1 MSGISIHQNG
11 KEIADLNFGL
21 EEHLFRENEEEAKH
35 VSENTKSY
43 IDASQTQYNQALYV
57 DENEVEYDENGKIFF
72 GRKLRNE
79 FKEMNV
85 KRKSEGLRAKQKN
98 SFVGSVDTLQLSD
111 EALEAMGYEKF
122 YTDRFDKDEQGRDI
136 AVRKPWSEQTEE
148 ARRLVIQAY
157 SAMIEATNDRPDL
170 YGHTVV
176 AQLHVDES
184 TPHVERVSRMIDKND
199 YDFNSG
205 NIINGNHLG
214 KGQRGRKR
222 GEARQDHFAEKTR
235 EILGEEFSNRYGIK
249 RGEKGSAKIDKLKD
263 LSLYEQAIKIKAD
276 KFAEQQHT
284 LEMQRLA
291 LIQRENAL
299 EQREGELTQREGAL
313 RGSESRLNDLRDDLY
328 RRDKKMRESENK
340 ASEKLDEIK
349 REAEKYRKAMIDWN
363 SKGMQ
368 FAEKIDKK
376 LEELDNAIDDGLS
389 KQDRK
394 YFDMAMKY
402 ADVTLKTGTVVKFAK
417 YVERLKQDDKK
428 HMKNGIFN
436 ATDAYSSSNNYTY
449 SSSMPNK
456 PNVDDDFGL
465 SKD

>member
-1 MSGISIHQNG
+1 MAGISMHQNG
-11 KEIADLNFGL
+11 KTYADLRYGL
-21 EEHLFRENEEEAKH
+21 EEHIFRENENEAKH

-43 IDASQTQYNQALYV
+43 IDVSQTQYNQTLYV
-57 DENEVEYDENGKIFF
+57 NENEVDFDENGKINFN
-72 GRKLRNE
+72 RKLRNE

-98 SFVGSVDTLQLSD
+98 SFVGTVDTLQLSD

-122 YTDRFDKDEQGRDI
+122 YTDRFDIDEQGREI

-184 TPHVERVSRMIDKND
+184 IPHVERVSRMIDKDD

-235 EILGEEFSNRYGIK
+235 EILGEDFSNRYGIK
-249 RGEKGSAKIDKLKD
+249 RGEKGSAKTDKLKD

-276 KFAEQQHT
+276 KFAEQQHA

-299 EQREGELTQREGAL
+299 EQREEALGA
-313 RGSESRLNDLRDDLY
+313 SESRLNDLRDDLD
-328 RRDKKMRESENK
+328 RREKKVREDENR
-340 ASEKLDEIK
+340 ASESL
-349 REAEKYRKAMIDWN
+349 EKVKHEFDTYYNAMNTWLE
-363 SKGMQ
+363 KGQ
-368 FAEKIDKK
+368 EFAS
-376 LEELDNAIDDGLS
+376 ELDAKIKAFDNAEVLPG
-389 KQDRK
+389 QD
-394 YFDMAMKY
+394 
-402 ADVTLKTGTVVKFAK
+402 AK
-417 YVERLKQDDKK
+417 YLDIAMRACSIKMKSGKVMRFSEFVENDKAREK
-428 HMKNGIFN
+428 KRFATDMQN
-436 ATDAYSSSNNYTY
+436 ATDLYSSK
-449 SSSMPNK
+449 MPSK
-456 PNVDDDFGL
+456 PSVDNDLGL
-465 SKD
+465 SL

>member
-1 MSGISIHQNG
+1 MAGISMHQNG
-11 KEIADLNFGL
+11 KTYADLRYGL
-21 EEHLFRENEEEAKH
+21 EEHIFRENENEAKQ

-43 IDASQTQYNQALYV
+43 IDVSQTQYNQTLYV
-57 DENEVEYDENGKIFF
+57 NENEVDFDENGKINFN
-72 GRKLRNE
+72 RKLRSE
-79 FKEMNV
+79 FKELNE

-98 SFVGSVDTLQLSD
+98 SFVGTVDTLQLSD

-235 EILGEEFSNRYGIK
+235 EILGEDFSNRYGIK
-249 RGEKGSAKIDKLKD
+249 RGEKGSAKTDKLKD

-276 KFAEQQHT
+276 KFAEQQHAF
-284 LEMQRLA
+284 EMQQLA

-299 EQREGELTQREGAL
+299 EQREEALGA
-313 RGSESRLNDLRDDLY
+313 SESRLNDLRDDLD
-328 RRDKKMRESENK
+328 RREKKLREDENR
-340 ASEKLDEIK
+340 ASESLDKVRNVAKLYQNDMNK
-349 REAEKYRKAMIDWN
+349 WHANAL
-363 SKGMQ
+363 Q
-368 FAEKIDKK
+368 FAEKIDEK
-376 LEELDNAIDDGLS
+376 LEEFDNVIDDVLS

-394 YFDMAMKY
+394 YFDIAMNHAK
-402 ADVTLKTGTVVKFAK
+402 VTMKSGVDVKFSK
-417 YVERLKQDDKK
+417 YVERHKQEEKK
-428 HMKNGIFN
+428 RMNAEMYN
-436 ATDAYSSSNNYTY
+436 ATEAYSSNV
-449 SSSMPNK
+449 
-456 PNVDDDFGL
+456 PNVPTDKDFGI
-465 SKD
+465 DY

>member
-43 IDASQTQYNQALYV
+43 IDASQTQYNQTLYV

-98 SFVGSVDTLQLSD
+98 SFLGSVDTLQLSD

-170 YGHTVV
+170 YGRTVV

-184 TPHVERVSRMIDKND
+184 TPHVERVSRMVDKND

-249 RGEKGSAKIDKLKD
+249 RGEKGSAKTDKLKD

-276 KFAEQQHT
+276 NFAEQQHT
-284 LEMQRLA
+284 IEMQRLA
-291 LIQRENAL
+291 L
-299 EQREGELTQREGAL
+299 EQRERAL
-313 RGSESRLNDLRDDLY
+313 ETSESRLNDLMDDLD
-328 RRDKKMRESENK
+328 RREKKLRESENR
-340 ASEKLDEIK
+340 ASESLEKVK
-349 REAEKYRKAMIDWN
+349 REFDTYYNAMNTWLEKGQEFASEIDAKIKA
-363 SKGMQ
+363 
-368 FAEKIDKK
+368 F
-376 LEELDNAIDDGLS
+376 DNAEVLPG
-389 KQDRK
+389 QD
-394 YFDMAMKY
+394 
-402 ADVTLKTGTVVKFAK
+402 AK
-417 YVERLKQDDKK
+417 YLDIAMRACSIKMKSGKVMRFSEFVENDKAREKKRLATDMQ
-428 HMKNGIFN
+428 N
-436 ATDAYSSSNNYTY
+436 ATDLYSSK
-449 SSSMPNK
+449 MPSK
-456 PNVDDDFGL
+456 PSVDKDLGL
-465 SKD
+465 SR

>member
-11 KEIADLNFGL
+11 KPYAKMRYGL

-35 VSENTKSY
+35 VLENTKSY
-43 IDASQTQYNQALYV
+43 IDVSQTQYNQTLYV
-57 DENEVEYDENGKIFF
+57 NENEVDYDENGKIIFAQ
-72 GRKLRNE
+72 KLRDE

-98 SFVGSVDTLQLSD
+98 SFVGTVDTLQLSD

-122 YTDRFDKDEQGRDI
+122 YTDRFDIDEQGREI

-184 TPHVERVSRMIDKND
+184 IPHVERVSRMIDKDD

-235 EILGEEFSNRYGIK
+235 EILGEDFSNRYGIK
-249 RGEKGSAKIDKLKD
+249 RGEKGSAKTDKLKD

-276 KFAEQQHT
+276 KFAEQQHA

-299 EQREGELTQREGAL
+299 EQREEALGA
-313 RGSESRLNDLRDDLY
+313 SESRLNDLRDDLD
-328 RRDKKMRESENK
+328 RREKKVAESENR
-340 ASEKLDEIK
+340 ASESLDKVKNEFDTYYNAMNAWLQRGQEFASELDAKIK
-349 REAEKYRKAMIDWN
+349 AFDNAEVLP
-363 SKGMQ
+363 GQ
-368 FAEKIDKK
+368 DKK
-376 LEELDNAIDDGLS
+376 YLDIAMRACSIKMKSGKVMRFSEFVENDKAREKKRFTS
-389 KQDRK
+389 
-394 YFDMAMKY
+394 DM
-402 ADVTLKTGTVVKFAK
+402 
-417 YVERLKQDDKK
+417 Q
-428 HMKNGIFN
+428 N
-436 ATDAYSSSNNYTY
+436 ATDAYSN
-449 SSSMPNK
+449 SMPSK
-456 PNVDDDFGL
+456 PSVDNDLGL
-465 SKD
+465 SL

>member
-11 KEIADLNFGL
+11 KTYADLRYGL
-21 EEHLFRENEEEAKH
+21 EEHIFRENEEQAKH
-35 VSENTKSY
+35 VLENTKSY
-43 IDASQTQYNQALYV
+43 IDVNQTQYNQTLYV
-57 DENEVEYDENGKIFF
+57 NENEVEYDENGRLNFN
-72 GRKLRNE
+72 RKLRNE
-79 FKEMNV
+79 FKEMNE

-98 SFVGSVDTLQLSD
+98 SFVGTVDTLQLSD

-122 YTDRFDKDEQGRDI
+122 YTDRFDIDEQGREI

-170 YGHTVV
+170 YGRTVV

-235 EILGEEFSNRYGIK
+235 EILGEDFSNRYGIK
-249 RGEKGSAKIDKLKD
+249 RGEKGSAKTDKLKN
-263 LSLYEQAIKIKAD
+263 LSLYEQAVEIKAK
-276 KFAEQQHT
+276 KFEEQQHA

-299 EQREGELTQREGAL
+299 EQREEALGA
-313 RGSESRLNDLRDDLY
+313 SESRLNDLSDDLD
-328 RRDKKMRESENK
+328 RREKNVRKSETE
-340 ASEKLDEIK
+340 ASEKLDYANREFATFYNAINTWFDKGEKFASEID
-349 REAEKYRKAMIDWN
+349 A
-363 SKGMQ
+363 
-368 FAEKIDKK
+368 KIK
-376 LEELDNAIDDGLS
+376 EFDNAVDDALS
-389 KQDRK
+389 NQDRK
-394 YFDMAMKY
+394 YLDIAMRACTIKM
-402 ADVTLKTGTVVKFAK
+402 KSGTVMRFSEF
-417 YVERLKQDDKK
+417 VENDKAREKKRLTSDM
-428 HMKNGIFN
+428 HN
-436 ATDAYSSSNNYTY
+436 ATDAYSSS
-449 SSSMPNK
+449 MPSK
-456 PNVDDDFGL
+456 PKLKDNDYGL
-465 SKD
+465 SK

>member
-1 MSGISIHQNG
+1 MAGISMHQNG
-11 KEIADLNFGL
+11 KTYADLRYGL
-21 EEHLFRENEEEAKH
+21 EEHIFRENENEAKR

-43 IDASQTQYNQALYV
+43 IDVSQTQYNQTLYV
-57 DENEVEYDENGKIFF
+57 NENEVDFDENGKINFN
-72 GRKLRNE
+72 RKLRSE
-79 FKEMNV
+79 FKELNE

-184 TPHVERVSRMIDKND
+184 IPHVERVSRMIDKDD

-249 RGEKGSAKIDKLKD
+249 RGEKGSAKTDKLKD

-276 KFAEQQHT
+276 KFAEQQHA

-328 RRDKKMRESENK
+328 RREKKVRKSETE
-340 ASEKLDEIK
+340 ASEKLDYANREFATLYNAMNTWLEKGEKFASEIDAK
-349 REAEKYRKAMIDWN
+349 VKEFD
-363 SKGMQ
+363 SSV
-368 FAEKIDKK
+368 
-376 LEELDNAIDDGLS
+376 DDALS
-389 KQDRK
+389 QKDRK
-394 YFDMAMKY
+394 YLDIAMNYATIKMKGGKVMRFSDFVENDKAREKKRLTSDMY
-402 ADVTLKTGTVVKFAK
+402 
-417 YVERLKQDDKK
+417 
-428 HMKNGIFN
+428 N
-436 ATDAYSSSNNYTY
+436 ATEAYSN
-449 SSSMPNK
+449 SMPSK
-456 PNVDDDFGL
+456 PNI
-465 SKD
+465 SKDLGMDY

>member
-11 KEIADLNFGL
+11 KPYAKMRYGL

-35 VSENTKSY
+35 VLENTKSY
-43 IDASQTQYNQALYV
+43 IDVSQTQYNQTLYV
-57 DENEVEYDENGKIFF
+57 NENEVDYDENGKIIFAQ
-72 GRKLRNE
+72 KLRDE

-98 SFVGSVDTLQLSD
+98 SFVGTVDTLQLSD

-184 TPHVERVSRMIDKND
+184 TPHVERVSRMVDKND

-235 EILGEEFSNRYGIK
+235 EILGEDFSNRYGIK
-249 RGEKGSAKIDKLKD
+249 RGEKGSAKTDKLKD

-276 KFAEQQHT
+276 KFAEQQHA

-313 RGSESRLNDLRDDLY
+313 RGSESRLNDLRDDLD
-328 RRDKKMRESENK
+328 RRDKKLRESETEASDKLDYANREFATLYNAMNTWLEK
-340 ASEKLDEIK
+340 GEKFASE
-349 REAEKYRKAMIDWN
+349 IDAKVKEFD
-363 SKGMQ
+363 S
-368 FAEKIDKK
+368 AV
-376 LEELDNAIDDGLS
+376 DDALS
-389 KQDRK
+389 QKDRK
-394 YFDMAMKY
+394 YLDIAMNYATIKMKGGKVMRFSDFVENDKAREKKRLTSDMY
-402 ADVTLKTGTVVKFAK
+402 
-417 YVERLKQDDKK
+417 
-428 HMKNGIFN
+428 N
-436 ATDAYSSSNNYTY
+436 ATEAYSN
-449 SSSMPNK
+449 SMPSK
-456 PNVDDDFGL
+456 PNI
-465 SKD
+465 SKDLGMDY

>member
-43 IDASQTQYNQALYV
+43 IDASQTQYNQTLYV
-57 DENEVEYDENGKIFF
+57 DENEVEYDENGKMFF

-98 SFVGSVDTLQLSD
+98 SFVGTVDTLQLSD
-111 EALEAMGYEKF
+111 EALEAMGYQK
-122 YTDRFDKDEQGRDI
+122 YYDDRFDIDEKGREI
-136 AVRKPWSEQTEE
+136 AKHKPWSEQTEE

-170 YGHTVV
+170 YGRTIV

-249 RGEKGSAKIDKLKD
+249 RGEKGSAKTDKLKN
-263 LSLYEQAIKIKAD
+263 LNLYEKAVEIKAK
-276 KFAEQQHT
+276 KFAEQQHA

-299 EQREGELTQREGAL
+299 EQREEALGA
-313 RGSESRLNDLRDDLY
+313 SESRLNDLSDDLD
-328 RRDKKMRESENK
+328 RREKKVREDENR
-340 ASEKLDEIK
+340 ASESLEKVRNVAKLYQNDMNSWH
-349 REAEKYRKAMIDWN
+349 AKAL
-363 SKGMQ
+363 Q

-376 LEELDNAIDDGLS
+376 LEEFDNATDDVLS
-389 KQDRK
+389 NQDRK
-394 YFDMAMKY
+394 YFDMAMRY
-402 ADVTLKTGTVVKFAK
+402 ADVTLKTGTVVKFSK
-417 YVERLKQDDKK
+417 YVERHKQEEKK
-428 HMKNGIFN
+428 RMNAEMYN
-436 ATDAYSSSNNYTY
+436 ATEAYSSKIPDVPKST
-449 SSSMPNK
+449 
-456 PNVDDDFGL
+456 DFGI
-465 SKD
+465 DY

>member
-11 KEIADLNFGL
+11 KEIADLNYGL

-43 IDASQTQYNQALYV
+43 IDASQTQYNQTLYV
-57 DENEVEYDENGKIFF
+57 DENEVEYDENGKMFF

-122 YTDRFDKDEQGRDI
+122 YTDMFDKDEQGRDI

-148 ARRLVIQAY
+148 TRRLVIQAY

-276 KFAEQQHT
+276 KFAEQQHA

-299 EQREGELTQREGAL
+299 EQREEALGA
-313 RGSESRLNDLRDDLY
+313 SESRLNDLRDDLD
-328 RRDKKMRESENK
+328 RRDKKLRESENR

-349 REAEKYRKAMIDWN
+349 REAEKYQKDMKQWASTGR
-363 SKGMQ
+363 Q
-368 FAEKIDKK
+368 YAEKIDKHIAEK
-376 LEELDNAIDDGLS
+376 LDEYDDAIDDVLS
-389 KQDRK
+389 KQERK
-394 YFDMAMKY
+394 YLDIAMK
-402 ADVTLKTGTVVKFAK
+402 ACTIKMKNGTVMRFSEFVENDKAK
-417 YVERLKQDDKK
+417 EKQRF
-428 HMKNGIFN
+428 KNGIFN
-436 ATDAYSSSNNYTY
+436 ATDEYSSSK
-449 SSSMPNK
+449 MPSK
-456 PNVDDDFGL
+456 PSVDNDLGL
-465 SKD
+465 SL

>member
-11 KEIADLNFGL
+11 KPYVKMRYGL

-35 VSENTKSY
+35 VLENTKSY
-43 IDASQTQYNQALYV
+43 IDVSQTQYNQTLYV
-57 DENEVEYDENGKIFF
+57 NENEVDYDENGKIIFAQ
-72 GRKLRNE
+72 KLRDE

-98 SFVGSVDTLQLSD
+98 SFVGTVDTLQLSD

-170 YGHTVV
+170 YGRTIV

-263 LSLYEQAIKIKAD
+263 LSLYEQAIKIKAN

-284 LEMQRLA
+284 IEMQRLA
-291 LIQRENAL
+291 L
-299 EQREGELTQREGAL
+299 EQRERAL
-313 RGSESRLNDLRDDLY
+313 EASESRLNDLMDDLD
-328 RRDKKMRESENK
+328 RREQKLRESENR
-340 ASEKLDEIK
+340 ASESLDKIK
-349 REAEKYRKAMIDWN
+349 REVEKYRKAMIDWN

-389 KQDRK
+389 KHDRK

-417 YVERLKQDDKK
+417 YVERLKQDEKK
-428 HMKNGIFN
+428 HVKNGIFN

-449 SSSMPNK
+449 SSSMPSK

>member
-21 EEHLFRENEEEAKH
+21 EEHLFRENEEEAKP
-35 VSENTKSY
+35 VLENTKSY
-43 IDASQTQYNQALYV
+43 IDASQTQYNQTLYV
-57 DENEVEYDENGKIFF
+57 DENEVEYDENGKMFF

-98 SFVGSVDTLQLSD
+98 SFVGTVDTLQLSD
-111 EALEAMGYEKF
+111 EALEAMGYQK
-122 YTDRFDKDEQGRDI
+122 YYDDRFDIDEKGREI
-136 AVRKPWSEQTEE
+136 AKHKPWSEQTEE

-235 EILGEEFSNRYGIK
+235 EILGEDFSNRYGIK
-249 RGEKGSAKIDKLKD
+249 RGEKGSAKTDKLKN
-263 LSLYEQAIKIKAD
+263 LNLYEKAVEIKAK
-276 KFAEQQHT
+276 KFAEQQHA

-299 EQREGELTQREGAL
+299 EQREEAL
-313 RGSESRLNDLRDDLY
+313 RGSESRLNDLRDDLD
-328 RRDKKMRESENK
+328 RREKKVAESENR
-340 ASEKLDEIK
+340 ASESLEKVKHEFDTYYNAMNAWLQKGQEFASEIDAK
-349 REAEKYRKAMIDWN
+349 IKA
-363 SKGMQ
+363 
-368 FAEKIDKK
+368 F
-376 LEELDNAIDDGLS
+376 DNAEVLPG
-389 KQDRK
+389 QD
-394 YFDMAMKY
+394 
-402 ADVTLKTGTVVKFAK
+402 AK
-417 YVERLKQDDKK
+417 YLDIAMRACSIKMKSGKVMRFSEFVENDKAREKKRLTSDMQ
-428 HMKNGIFN
+428 N
-436 ATDAYSSSNNYTY
+436 ATDAYSNK
-449 SSSMPNK
+449 MPNK
-456 PNVDDDFGL
+456 PNI
-465 SKD
+465 SKDLGMDY

>member
-43 IDASQTQYNQALYV
+43 IDASQTQYNQTLYV
-57 DENEVEYDENGKIFF
+57 DENEVEYDENGKMFF

-111 EALEAMGYEKF
+111 EALEAMGYQK
-122 YTDRFDKDEQGRDI
+122 YYDDRFDIDEKGREI
-136 AVRKPWSEQTEE
+136 AKHKPWSEQTEE

-170 YGHTVV
+170 YGRTIV

-199 YDFNSG
+199 YEFNSG

-249 RGEKGSAKIDKLKD
+249 RGEKGSAKTDKLKN
-263 LSLYEQAIKIKAD
+263 LNLYEKAVEIKAK
-276 KFAEQQHT
+276 KFEEQQHA

-291 LIQRENAL
+291 L
-299 EQREGELTQREGAL
+299 EQRERAL
-313 RGSESRLNDLRDDLY
+313 EASESRLNELMDDLD
-328 RRDKKMRESENK
+328 RREKELRESETE
-340 ASEKLDEIK
+340 ASEKLDK
-349 REAEKYRKAMIDWN
+349 VRNVAKLYQNDMNKWHAN
-363 SKGMQ
+363 ALQ

-376 LEELDNAIDDGLS
+376 LEEFDNAIDDGLS
-389 KQDRK
+389 NQDRK
-394 YFDMAMKY
+394 YFDMAMRY
-402 ADVTLKTGTVVKFAK
+402 ADVTLKTGTVVKFSK
-417 YVERLKQDDKK
+417 YVERHKQEEKK
-428 HMKNGIFN
+428 RMNAEMYN
-436 ATDAYSSSNNYTY
+436 ATEAYSSKVPDVPKST
-449 SSSMPNK
+449 
-456 PNVDDDFGL
+456 DFGM
-465 SKD
+465 DY

>member
-1 MSGISIHQNG
+1 MAGISMHQNG
-11 KEIADLNFGL
+11 KTCADLRYGL

-43 IDASQTQYNQALYV
+43 IDASQTQYNQTLYV
-57 DENEVEYDENGKIFF
+57 NENEVEYDENGKIFF

-79 FKEMNV
+79 FKEMNE

-98 SFVGSVDTLQLSD
+98 SFVGTVDTLQLSD

-184 TPHVERVSRMIDKND
+184 IPHVERVSRMIDKDD

-235 EILGEEFSNRYGIK
+235 EILGEDFSNRYGIK
-249 RGEKGSAKIDKLKD
+249 RGEKGSAKTDKLKD
-263 LSLYEQAIKIKAD
+263 LSLYEQAINIKA
-276 KFAEQQHT
+276 KNFEEQQHA

-299 EQREGELTQREGAL
+299 EQREEALGA
-313 RGSESRLNDLRDDLY
+313 SESRLNDLRDDLD
-328 RRDKKMRESENK
+328 RRDKKLRESENK

-349 REAEKYRKAMIDWN
+349 REAEKYRKAMINWN

-376 LEELDNAIDDGLS
+376 LEELDNAVDDVLS

-394 YFDMAMKY
+394 YLDIAMKH
-402 ADVTLKTGTVVKFAK
+402 ADVTMKNGTVVKFSK
-417 YVERLKQDDKK
+417 YVERLKQDEKKK
-428 HMKNGIFN
+428 HMENGVFD
-436 ATDAYSSSNNYTY
+436 ATKAYSSSNNY
-449 SSSMPNK
+449 SISMPSK

>member
-11 KEIADLNFGL
+11 KTYADLRYGL
-21 EEHLFRENEEEAKH
+21 EEHIFRENEEQAKH
-35 VSENTKSY
+35 VLENTKSY
-43 IDASQTQYNQALYV
+43 IDVSQTQYNQTLYV
-57 DENEVEYDENGKIFF
+57 NENEVEYDENGRLNFN
-72 GRKLRNE
+72 RKLRDE

-98 SFVGSVDTLQLSD
+98 SFVGTVDTLQLSD

-170 YGHTVV
+170 YGRTVV

-249 RGEKGSAKIDKLKD
+249 RGEKGSAKTDKLKD
-263 LSLYEQAIKIKAD
+263 LSLYEQAINIKA
-276 KFAEQQHT
+276 KNFEAQQHA
-284 LEMQRLA
+284 LEMQHLA

-299 EQREGELTQREGAL
+299 EQREEALGA
-313 RGSESRLNDLRDDLY
+313 SESRLNDLRDDLD
-328 RRDKKMRESENK
+328 RREKKVREDENR
-340 ASEKLDEIK
+340 ASESLEKVRNVAKLYQNDMNLWH
-349 REAEKYRKAMIDWN
+349 AKAL
-363 SKGMQ
+363 Q

-376 LEELDNAIDDGLS
+376 LEEFDNAIDDFLS
-389 KQDRK
+389 NQDRK
-394 YFDMAMKY
+394 YFDMAMRY
-402 ADVTLKTGTVVKFAK
+402 ADVTLKTGTVVKFSK
-417 YVERLKQDDKK
+417 YVERHKQEEKK
-428 HMKNGIFN
+428 RMNAEMYN
-436 ATDAYSSSNNYTY
+436 ATEAYSSKVPDAPTD
-449 SSSMPNK
+449 K
-456 PNVDDDFGL
+456 DFGI
-465 SKD
+465 DY

>member
-1 MSGISIHQNG
+1 MAGISMHQNG
-11 KEIADLNFGL
+11 KTYADLRYGL
-21 EEHLFRENEEEAKH
+21 EEHIFRENENEAKQ

-43 IDASQTQYNQALYV
+43 IDVSQTQYNQTLYV
-57 DENEVEYDENGKIFF
+57 NENEVDFDENGKINFN
-72 GRKLRNE
+72 RKLRSE
-79 FKEMNV
+79 FKELNE

-184 TPHVERVSRMIDKND
+184 IPHVERVSRMIDKDD

-235 EILGEEFSNRYGIK
+235 EILGEEFSNRYCIK
-249 RGEKGSAKIDKLKD
+249 RGEKGSAKTDKLKD

-276 KFAEQQHT
+276 KFAEQQHA
-284 LEMQRLA
+284 LEMQHLA

-299 EQREGELTQREGAL
+299 EQREEELTQREGAL
-313 RGSESRLNDLRDDLY
+313 RGSESRLNDLSDDLD
-328 RRDKKMRESENK
+328 RREKKVREDENR
-340 ASEKLDEIK
+340 ASESL
-349 REAEKYRKAMIDWN
+349 EKVKHEFDTYYNAMNTWLQR
-363 SKGMQ
+363 GQ
-368 FAEKIDKK
+368 EFAS
-376 LEELDNAIDDGLS
+376 ELDAKIKAFENAEGVS
-389 KQDRK
+389 GQD
-394 YFDMAMKY
+394 
-402 ADVTLKTGTVVKFAK
+402 AK
-417 YVERLKQDDKK
+417 YLDIAMRACSIKLKSGKVMRFSEFVENDKAREKKRLTSDM
-428 HMKNGIFN
+428 HN
-436 ATDAYSSSNNYTY
+436 ATDAYSSK
-449 SSSMPNK
+449 MPGK
-456 PNVDDDFGL
+456 PSVDKDLGL
-465 SKD
+465 SR

>member
-43 IDASQTQYNQALYV
+43 INASQTQYNQTLYV

-98 SFVGSVDTLQLSD
+98 AFVGSVDTLQLSD

-170 YGHTVV
+170 YGRTIV

-249 RGEKGSAKIDKLKD
+249 RGEKGSAKTDKLKD
-263 LSLYEQAIKIKAD
+263 LSLYEQAINIKA
-276 KFAEQQHT
+276 KNFEEQQHA

-299 EQREGELTQREGAL
+299 EQREEELTQREEAL
-313 RGSESRLNDLRDDLY
+313 RGSESRLNDLSDDLD
-328 RRDKKMRESENK
+328 RREKKVRKSETE

-349 REAEKYRKAMIDWN
+349 REAEKYQKDMKQWASTGR
-363 SKGMQ
+363 Q
-368 FAEKIDKK
+368 YAEKIDKHIAEK
-376 LEELDNAIDDGLS
+376 LDEYDDAIDDVLS
-389 KQDRK
+389 KQERK
-394 YFDMAMKY
+394 YLDIAMK
-402 ADVTLKTGTVVKFAK
+402 ACTIKMKNGTVVRFSEFVENDKAK
-417 YVERLKQDDKK
+417 EKQRF
-428 HMKNGIFN
+428 KNGIFN
-436 ATDAYSSSNNYTY
+436 ATDEYSSSK
-449 SSSMPNK
+449 MPSE
-456 PNVDDDFGL
+456 PSV
-465 SKD
+465 SKDLGMDY

>member
-11 KEIADLNFGL
+11 KKYADLNFGL

-43 IDASQTQYNQALYV
+43 INASQTQYNQTLYV
-57 DENEVEYDENGKIFF
+57 DENEVEHDENGKIFF
-72 GRKLRNE
+72 NRKLRNE

-98 SFVGSVDTLQLSD
+98 AFVGSVDTLQLSD

-170 YGHTVV
+170 YGRTIV

-222 GEARQDHFAEKTR
+222 GEARQDHFAEKTI

-276 KFAEQQHT
+276 KFAEQQHA

-299 EQREGELTQREGAL
+299 EQREEALGA
-313 RGSESRLNDLRDDLY
+313 SESRLNDLRDDLD
-328 RRDKKMRESENK
+328 RREKKVREDENR
-340 ASEKLDEIK
+340 ASESLEKVRNVAKLYQNDMNSWH
-349 REAEKYRKAMIDWN
+349 AKAL
-363 SKGMQ
+363 Q
-368 FAEKIDKK
+368 FAEKLDKK
-376 LEELDNAIDDGLS
+376 LEEFDNAIDDVLS
-389 KQDRK
+389 NQDRK
-394 YFDMAMKY
+394 YFDMAMRY
-402 ADVTLKTGTVVKFAK
+402 ADVTLKTGTVVKFSK
-417 YVERLKQDDKK
+417 YVERHKQEEKK
-428 HMKNGIFN
+428 RMNAEMYN
-436 ATDAYSSSNNYTY
+436 ATEAYSSKVKVPDVPKST
-449 SSSMPNK
+449 
-456 PNVDDDFGL
+456 DFGI
-465 SKD
+465 DY

>member
-43 IDASQTQYNQALYV
+43 INASQTQYNQTLYV
-57 DENEVEYDENGKIFF
+57 DENEVEYDENGKMFF

-111 EALEAMGYEKF
+111 EALEAMGYQK
-122 YTDRFDKDEQGRDI
+122 YYDDRFDIDEKGREI
-136 AVRKPWSEQTEE
+136 AKHKPWSEQTEE

-170 YGHTVV
+170 YGRTIV

-235 EILGEEFSNRYGIK
+235 EILGEDFSNRYGIK
-249 RGEKGSAKIDKLKD
+249 RGEKGSAKTDKLKN
-263 LSLYEQAIKIKAD
+263 LNLYEKAVEIKAK

-284 LEMQRLA
+284 IEMQRLA
-291 LIQRENAL
+291 L
-299 EQREGELTQREGAL
+299 EQREREIEQREEAL
-313 RGSESRLNDLRDDLY
+313 GTSESRLNDLRDDLD
-328 RRDKKMRESENK
+328 RREKKVREDENR
-340 ASEKLDEIK
+340 ASESLEKVRNVAKLYQNDMNSWH
-349 REAEKYRKAMIDWN
+349 AKAL
-363 SKGMQ
+363 Q
-368 FAEKIDKK
+368 FAEKLDKK
-376 LEELDNAIDDGLS
+376 LEEFDNAIDDVLS
-389 KQDRK
+389 NQDRK
-394 YFDMAMKY
+394 YFDMAMRY
-402 ADVTLKTGTVVKFAK
+402 ADVTLKTGTVVKFSK
-417 YVERLKQDDKK
+417 YVERHKQEEKK
-428 HMKNGIFN
+428 RMNAEMYN
-436 ATDAYSSSNNYTY
+436 ATEAYSSKVPDVPKST
-449 SSSMPNK
+449 
-456 PNVDDDFGL
+456 DFGI
-465 SKD
+465 DY

>member
-11 KEIADLNFGL
+11 KPYAKMRYGL

-35 VSENTKSY
+35 VLENTKSY
-43 IDASQTQYNQALYV
+43 IDVSQTQYNQTLYV
-57 DENEVEYDENGKIFF
+57 NENEVDYDENGKIIFAQ
-72 GRKLRNE
+72 KLRDE
-79 FKEMNV
+79 FKELNE

-98 SFVGSVDTLQLSD
+98 SFVGTVDTLQLSD

-122 YTDRFDKDEQGRDI
+122 YTDRFDIDEQGREI

-184 TPHVERVSRMIDKND
+184 IPHVERVSRMIDKDD

-235 EILGEEFSNRYGIK
+235 EILGEDFSNRYGIK
-249 RGEKGSAKIDKLKD
+249 RGEKGSAKTDKLKD

-276 KFAEQQHT
+276 KFAEQQHA

-299 EQREGELTQREGAL
+299 EQREGAFEQREDAL
-313 RGSESRLNDLRDDLY
+313 RGFASRLEEISDDLD
-328 RRDKKMRESENK
+328 RREKNVRESENR
-340 ASEKLDEIK
+340 ASSSLDEIK
-349 REAEKYRKAMIDWN
+349 REAEAYRNAMTNW
-363 SKGMQ
+363 SATGKQ
-368 FAEKIDKK
+368 YAEKIDKQIAEK
-376 LEELDNAIDDGLS
+376 LDEFDDAIDDVLS

-394 YFDMAMKY
+394 YLDIAMK
-402 ADVTLKTGTVVKFAK
+402 ACTIKMKSGTVMRFSEFVENDKAK
-417 YVERLKQDDKK
+417 EKQRLKND
-428 HMKNGIFN
+428 MYN
-436 ATDAYSSSNNYTY
+436 ATEMY
-449 SSSMPNK
+449 SSSMPSK
-456 PNVDDDFGL
+456 PTI
-465 SKD
+465 SKDIGIDY

>member
-1 MSGISIHQNG
+1 MAGISMHQNG
-11 KEIADLNFGL
+11 KTYADLRYGL
-21 EEHLFRENEEEAKH
+21 EEHIFRENENEAKR

-43 IDASQTQYNQALYV
+43 IDVSQTQYNQTLYV
-57 DENEVEYDENGKIFF
+57 NENEVDFDENGKINFN
-72 GRKLRNE
+72 RKLRSE
-79 FKEMNV
+79 FKELNE

-98 SFVGSVDTLQLSD
+98 SFVGTVDTLQLSD

-122 YTDRFDKDEQGRDI
+122 YTDRFDIDEQGREI
-136 AVRKPWSEQTEE
+136 AVRKPWSEQTED

-184 TPHVERVSRMIDKND
+184 TPHVERVSRMIDKDD

-249 RGEKGSAKIDKLKD
+249 RGEKGSAKTDKLKD

-276 KFAEQQHT
+276 KFAEQQHA

-299 EQREGELTQREGAL
+299 EQREEELTQREGAL
-313 RGSESRLNDLRDDLY
+313 RGSESRLNDLSDDLD
-328 RRDKKMRESENK
+328 RREKKVRKSETEASDKLDYANREFATLYNAMNTWLKKGEK
-340 ASEKLDEIK
+340 FASE
-349 REAEKYRKAMIDWN
+349 IDAKVKEFD
-363 SKGMQ
+363 STV
-368 FAEKIDKK
+368 
-376 LEELDNAIDDGLS
+376 DDALS
-389 KQDRK
+389 NRD
-394 YFDMAMKY
+394 
-402 ADVTLKTGTVVKFAK
+402 AK
-417 YVERLKQDDKK
+417 YLDIAMNYATIKMKGGKVMRFSDFVENDKAREKKRLTSDM
-428 HMKNGIFN
+428 HN
-436 ATDAYSSSNNYTY
+436 ATEAYSN
-449 SSSMPNK
+449 SMPSK
-456 PNVDDDFGL
+456 PNISKDFGI
-465 SKD
+465 DY

>member
-11 KEIADLNFGL
+11 KKYADLNFGL

-43 IDASQTQYNQALYV
+43 IDASQTQYNQTLYV
-57 DENEVEYDENGKIFF
+57 DENEVEHDENGKIFF
-72 GRKLRNE
+72 NRKLRNE

-98 SFVGSVDTLQLSD
+98 AFVGSVDTLQLSD

-170 YGHTVV
+170 YGRTIV

-184 TPHVERVSRMIDKND
+184 TPHVERVSRMIDKDD

-276 KFAEQQHT
+276 KFAEQQHA

-299 EQREGELTQREGAL
+299 EQREEALGA
-313 RGSESRLNDLRDDLY
+313 SESRLNDLRDDLD
-328 RRDKKMRESENK
+328 RREKKVREDENR
-340 ASEKLDEIK
+340 ASEKLDDIK
-349 REAEKYRKAMIDWN
+349 HKAEAYQKDMKQWASTGRQY
-363 SKGMQ
+363 
-368 FAEKIDKK
+368 AEKIDKHIAEK
-376 LEELDNAIDDGLS
+376 LDEYDDAIDGVIS

-394 YFDMAMKY
+394 YLDIAMK
-402 ADVTLKTGTVVKFAK
+402 VCNIKMKNGTVMRFSEFVENDKAK
-417 YVERLKQDDKK
+417 EKQRF
-428 HMKNGIFN
+428 KNGIFN
-436 ATDAYSSSNNYTY
+436 ATDEYSSSK
-449 SSSMPNK
+449 MPSE
-456 PNVDDDFGL
+456 PSVDNDLGL
-465 SKD
+465 SL

>member
-21 EEHLFRENEEEAKH
+21 EEHLFRENEEEAQH

-43 IDASQTQYNQALYV
+43 IDASQTQYNQTLYV

-111 EALEAMGYEKF
+111 EALEAMGYQK
-122 YTDRFDKDEQGRDI
+122 YYDDRFDIDEQGREI
-136 AVRKPWSEQTEE
+136 AKHKPWSEQTEE

-184 TPHVERVSRMIDKND
+184 TPHVERASRMIDKND

-249 RGEKGSAKIDKLKD
+249 RGEKGSAKTDKLKN
-263 LSLYEQAIKIKAD
+263 LNLYEKAVEIKAK
-276 KFAEQQHT
+276 KFAEQQHA

-299 EQREGELTQREGAL
+299 EQREEALGA
-313 RGSESRLNDLRDDLY
+313 SESRLNDLRDDLG
-328 RRDKKMRESENK
+328 RREKKVREDENR
-340 ASEKLDEIK
+340 ASESL
-349 REAEKYRKAMIDWN
+349 EKVKHEFDTYYNAMNTWLE
-363 SKGMQ
+363 KGQ
-368 FAEKIDKK
+368 EFAS
-376 LEELDNAIDDGLS
+376 ELDAKIKAFDNAEVLPG
-389 KQDRK
+389 QD
-394 YFDMAMKY
+394 
-402 ADVTLKTGTVVKFAK
+402 AK
-417 YVERLKQDDKK
+417 YLDIAMRACSIKMKSGKVMRFSEFVENDKAREKKRLTSDMQ
-428 HMKNGIFN
+428 N
-436 ATDAYSSSNNYTY
+436 ATDAYSSK
-449 SSSMPNK
+449 MPGK
-456 PNVDDDFGL
+456 PSVDKDLGL
-465 SKD
+465 SR

>member
-11 KEIADLNFGL
+11 KKYADLNFGL

-43 IDASQTQYNQALYV
+43 INASQTQYNQTLYV
-57 DENEVEYDENGKIFF
+57 DENEVEHDENGKIFF
-72 GRKLRNE
+72 NRKLRNE

-98 SFVGSVDTLQLSD
+98 AFVGSVDTLQLSD

-170 YGHTVV
+170 YGRTIV

-249 RGEKGSAKIDKLKD
+249 RGEKGSAKVDKLKD
-263 LSLYEQAIKIKAD
+263 LSLYEQAINIKA
-276 KFAEQQHT
+276 KNFEEQQHA

-299 EQREGELTQREGAL
+299 EQREEALGA
-313 RGSESRLNDLRDDLY
+313 SESRLNDLRDDLD
-328 RRDKKMRESENK
+328 RREKKVREDENR
-340 ASEKLDEIK
+340 ASESLDKVK
-349 REAEKYRKAMIDWN
+349 REFDTYYNAMNTWFEKGQEFASEIDAKIKA
-363 SKGMQ
+363 
-368 FAEKIDKK
+368 F
-376 LEELDNAIDDGLS
+376 DNAEVLPG
-389 KQDRK
+389 QDAK
-394 YFDMAMKY
+394 YLDIAMKH
-402 ADVTLKTGTVVKFAK
+402 ASI
-417 YVERLKQDDKK
+417 RLKGKDGDVKTLPFSKFVENDKAREK
-428 HMKNGIFN
+428 KRLTNDMQN
-436 ATDAYSSSNNYTY
+436 ATDLYSSR
-449 SSSMPNK
+449 MPSK
-456 PNVDDDFGL
+456 PGPDKDLGL
-465 SKD
+465 SR

>member
-43 IDASQTQYNQALYV
+43 IDASQTQYNQTLYV
-57 DENEVEYDENGKIFF
+57 DENEVEYDENGKMFF

-98 SFVGSVDTLQLSD
+98 SFVGTVDTLQLSD
-111 EALEAMGYEKF
+111 EALEAMGYQK
-122 YTDRFDKDEQGRDI
+122 YYDDRFDIDEKGREI
-136 AVRKPWSEQTEE
+136 AKHKPWSEQTED

-249 RGEKGSAKIDKLKD
+249 RGEKGSAKTDKLKN
-263 LSLYEQAIKIKAD
+263 LNLYEKAVEIKAK
-276 KFAEQQHT
+276 KFAEQQHA

-299 EQREGELTQREGAL
+299 EQREEALGA
-313 RGSESRLNDLRDDLY
+313 SESRLNDLSDDLD
-328 RRDKKMRESENK
+328 RREKKVRKSETE

-349 REAEKYRKAMIDWN
+349 REAEKYRNAMTNW
-363 SKGMQ
+363 SAKGKTY
-368 FAEKIDKK
+368 AEKIDKQIAEK
-376 LEELDNAIDDGLS
+376 IDEFDDAIDDVLS
-389 KQDRK
+389 KKDRK
-394 YFDMAMKY
+394 YLDIAMK
-402 ADVTLKTGTVVKFAK
+402 ACTIK
-417 YVERLKQDDKK
+417 
-428 HMKNGIFN
+428 MKNGTVMRFSEFVENDKAKEKQRLKNDMYN
-436 ATDAYSSSNNYTY
+436 ATDLYSD
-449 SSSMPNK
+449 SMPSK
-456 PNVDDDFGL
+456 PNISKDFGI
-465 SKD
+465 DY

>member
-11 KEIADLNFGL
+11 KKYADLNFGL

-43 IDASQTQYNQALYV
+43 INASQTQYNQTLYV
-57 DENEVEYDENGKIFF
+57 DENEVEHDENGKIFF
-72 GRKLRNE
+72 NRKLRNE

-98 SFVGSVDTLQLSD
+98 AFVGSVDTLQLSD

-170 YGHTVV
+170 YGRTIV

-222 GEARQDHFAEKTR
+222 GEARQDHFADKTR
-235 EILGEEFSNRYGIK
+235 EILGEDFSNRYGIK

-263 LSLYEQAIKIKAD
+263 LSLYEQAINVKA
-276 KFAEQQHT
+276 KNFEEQQHA
-284 LEMQRLA
+284 LEMQR
-291 LIQRENAL
+291 IAL
-299 EQREGELTQREGAL
+299 EQRERTLDT
-313 RGSESRLNDLRDDLY
+313 SESRLNELMDDLD
-328 RRDKKMRESENK
+328 RREKELRESENR
-340 ASEKLDEIK
+340 ASEKLDK
-349 REAEKYRKAMIDWN
+349 VRNVAKLYQNDMNKWHAN
-363 SKGMQ
+363 ALQ

-376 LEELDNAIDDGLS
+376 LEEFDNAIDDVLS
-389 KQDRK
+389 NQDRK
-394 YFDMAMKY
+394 YFDMAMRY
-402 ADVTLKTGTVVKFAK
+402 ADVTLKTGTVVKFSK
-417 YVERLKQDDKK
+417 YVERHKQEEKK
-428 HMKNGIFN
+428 RMNAEMYN
-436 ATDAYSSSNNYTY
+436 ATEAYSSKIPDVPKST
-449 SSSMPNK
+449 
-456 PNVDDDFGL
+456 DFGI
-465 SKD
+465 DY

>member
-1 MSGISIHQNG
+1 MSGISMHQNG
-11 KEIADLNFGL
+11 KTYAKMRYGL

-35 VSENTKSY
+35 VLENTKSY
-43 IDASQTQYNQALYV
+43 IDVSQTQYNQTLYV
-57 DENEVEYDENGKIFF
+57 NENEVDYDENGKIIFAQ
-72 GRKLRNE
+72 KLRDE

-98 SFVGSVDTLQLSD
+98 SFVGTVDTLQLSD

-170 YGHTVV
+170 YGYTVV

-184 TPHVERVSRMIDKND
+184 TPHVERVSRMVDKND

-235 EILGEEFSNRYGIK
+235 EILGEDFSNRYCIK
-249 RGEKGSAKIDKLKD
+249 RGEKGSAKTDKLKD
-263 LSLYEQAIKIKAD
+263 LSLYEKAIEIKA
-276 KFAEQQHT
+276 KNFEAQQHA
-284 LEMQRLA
+284 LEMQHLA

-299 EQREGELTQREGAL
+299 EQREEELTQREGAL
-313 RGSESRLNDLRDDLY
+313 RGSESRLNDLSDDLD
-328 RRDKKMRESENK
+328 RREKKVREDENRASESLDKVKNEFDTYYNAINVWFKKGQDFASELDAKIKAFDNAEVLSGQDKKYLDIAMRACSIKMKSGKVMRFSEFVENDK
-340 ASEKLDEIK
+340 AREKK
-349 REAEKYRKAMIDWN
+349 RLT
-363 SKGMQ
+363 S
-368 FAEKIDKK
+368 
-376 LEELDNAIDDGLS
+376 
-389 KQDRK
+389 
-394 YFDMAMKY
+394 DMY
-402 ADVTLKTGTVVKFAK
+402 
-417 YVERLKQDDKK
+417 
-428 HMKNGIFN
+428 N
-436 ATDAYSSSNNYTY
+436 ATDAYSN
-449 SSSMPNK
+449 SMPSK
-456 PNVDDDFGL
+456 PKIENDLGIDF
-465 SKD
+465 

>member
-35 VSENTKSY
+35 VLENTKSY
-43 IDASQTQYNQALYV
+43 IDASQTQYNQTLYV
-57 DENEVEYDENGKIFF
+57 DENEVEHDENGKIFF

-111 EALEAMGYEKF
+111 EALEAMGYQK
-122 YTDRFDKDEQGRDI
+122 YYDDRFDIDEKGRDI
-136 AVRKPWSEQTEE
+136 AKHKPWSEQTEE

-170 YGHTVV
+170 YGRTIV

-235 EILGEEFSNRYGIK
+235 EILGEDFSNRYGIK
-249 RGEKGSAKIDKLKD
+249 RGEKGSAKTDKLKN
-263 LSLYEQAIKIKAD
+263 LNLYEKAVEIKAK
-276 KFAEQQHT
+276 KFAEQQHA

-299 EQREGELTQREGAL
+299 ERREEALGA
-313 RGSESRLNDLRDDLY
+313 SESRLNDLRDDLD
-328 RRDKKMRESENK
+328 RREKKVREDENR
-340 ASEKLDEIK
+340 ASESLEKVRNVAKLYQNDMNK
-349 REAEKYRKAMIDWN
+349 WHANAL
-363 SKGMQ
+363 Q

-376 LEELDNAIDDGLS
+376 LEEFDNAIDDGLS
-389 KQDRK
+389 NQDRK
-394 YFDMAMKY
+394 YFDMAMRY
-402 ADVTLKTGTVVKFAK
+402 ADVTLKTGTVVKFSK
-417 YVERLKQDDKK
+417 YVERHKQEEKK
-428 HMKNGIFN
+428 RMNAEMYN
-436 ATDAYSSSNNYTY
+436 ATEAYSSKVPDVPKST
-449 SSSMPNK
+449 
-456 PNVDDDFGL
+456 DFGM
-465 SKD
+465 DY

>member
-11 KEIADLNFGL
+11 KPYAKMRYGL

-35 VSENTKSY
+35 VLENTKSY
-43 IDASQTQYNQALYV
+43 IDVSQTQYNQTLYV
-57 DENEVEYDENGKIFF
+57 NENEVDYDENGKIVFAQ
-72 GRKLRNE
+72 KLRDE
-79 FKEMNV
+79 FKGLNE

-98 SFVGSVDTLQLSD
+98 SFVGTVDTLQLSD

-170 YGHTVV
+170 YGHTIV

-184 TPHVERVSRMIDKND
+184 IPHVERVSRMIDKND

-249 RGEKGSAKIDKLKD
+249 RGEKGSAKTDKLKD

-276 KFAEQQHT
+276 KFAEQQHA

-313 RGSESRLNDLRDDLY
+313 RGSESRLNDLRDDLD

-349 REAEKYRKAMIDWN
+349 REAEKYRKAMINWN

-368 FAEKIDKK
+368 FAEKIDEK
-376 LEELDNAIDDGLS
+376 LEELDNAVDDVLS

-394 YFDMAMKY
+394 YFDIAMKH
-402 ADVTLKTGTVVKFAK
+402 ADVTMKNGTVVKFSK
-417 YVERLKQDDKK
+417 YVERLKQDEKKK
-428 HMKNGIFN
+428 HMENGIFD
-436 ATDAYSSSNNYTY
+436 ATKAYSSSNTY
-449 SSSMPNK
+449 SISMPSK

>member
-1 MSGISIHQNG
+1 MSGISMHQNG
-11 KEIADLNFGL
+11 KTYAKMRYGL

-35 VSENTKSY
+35 VLENTKSY
-43 IDASQTQYNQALYV
+43 IDVSQTQYNQTLYV
-57 DENEVEYDENGKIFF
+57 NENEVDYDENGKIVFAQ
-72 GRKLRNE
+72 KLRDE
-79 FKEMNV
+79 FKGLNE

-98 SFVGSVDTLQLSD
+98 SFVGTVDTLQLSD

-122 YTDRFDKDEQGRDI
+122 YDDRFDIDEQGREI

-184 TPHVERVSRMIDKND
+184 TPHVERVSRMIDKDD

-249 RGEKGSAKIDKLKD
+249 RGEKGSDKTDKLKN
-263 LSLYEQAIKIKAD
+263 LSLYEQAVEIKAK
-276 KFAEQQHT
+276 KFAEQQHA

-299 EQREGELTQREGAL
+299 EQREGAFEQREDAL
-313 RGSESRLNDLRDDLY
+313 RGFASRLEEISDDLD
-328 RRDKKMRESENK
+328 RRDKKLRESETE

-349 REAEKYRKAMIDWN
+349 REAEAYRNAMTNW
-363 SKGMQ
+363 SAQGKQ

-376 LEELDNAIDDGLS
+376 ISEKLDEFDDAIDDILS

-394 YFDMAMKY
+394 YLDIAMK
-402 ADVTLKTGTVVKFAK
+402 VCTIKMKSGKVIPFSQ
-417 YVERLKQDDKK
+417 YVENDKAREKSRLTSDMQ
-428 HMKNGIFN
+428 N
-436 ATDAYSSSNNYTY
+436 ATDMYSST
-449 SSSMPNK
+449 MPSK
-456 PNVDDDFGL
+456 PKAKDFGL
-465 SKD
+465 DY

>member
-35 VSENTKSY
+35 VLENTKSY
-43 IDASQTQYNQALYV
+43 IDASQTQYNQTLYV
-57 DENEVEYDENGKIFF
+57 DENEVEYDENGKMFF

-111 EALEAMGYEKF
+111 EALEAMGYQK
-122 YTDRFDKDEQGRDI
+122 YYDDRFDIDEKGREI
-136 AVRKPWSEQTEE
+136 AKHKPWSEQTEE

-249 RGEKGSAKIDKLKD
+249 RGEKGSAKTDKLKN
-263 LSLYEQAIKIKAD
+263 LNLYEKAVEIKAK
-276 KFAEQQHT
+276 KFEEQQHA

-291 LIQRENAL
+291 L
-299 EQREGELTQREGAL
+299 EQRERAL
-313 RGSESRLNDLRDDLY
+313 EASESRLNELMDDLD
-328 RRDKKMRESENK
+328 RREKELRESENR
-340 ASEKLDEIK
+340 ASERLDK
-349 REAEKYRKAMIDWN
+349 VRNVAKFYQNDMNKWHAN
-363 SKGMQ
+363 ALQ

-376 LEELDNAIDDGLS
+376 LEEFDNVADDVLS
-389 KQDRK
+389 KQERK

-402 ADVTLKTGTVVKFAK
+402 ADVTLKTGTVVKFSK
-417 YVERLKQDDKK
+417 YVERHKQEEQKRM
-428 HMKNGIFN
+428 HAEMYN
-436 ATDAYSSSNNYTY
+436 ATEAYSSKVPDAPTD
-449 SSSMPNK
+449 K
-456 PNVDDDFGL
+456 DFGI
-465 SKD
+465 DY

>member
-35 VSENTKSY
+35 VSENTNSY
-43 IDASQTQYNQALYV
+43 IDASQTQYNQTLYV
-57 DENEVEYDENGKIFF
+57 DENEVEYDENGKMFF

-98 SFVGSVDTLQLSD
+98 AFVGSVDTLQLSD

-184 TPHVERVSRMIDKND
+184 TPHVERVSRMVDKND
-199 YDFNSG
+199 YDFNGS

-235 EILGEEFSNRYGIK
+235 EILGEDFSNRYGIK
-249 RGEKGSAKIDKLKD
+249 RGEKGSAKTDKLKN
-263 LSLYEQAIKIKAD
+263 LNLYEQAIKIKAD
-276 KFAEQQHT
+276 KFAEQQRALEHA

-299 EQREGELTQREGAL
+299 EQREEALGA
-313 RGSESRLNDLRDDLY
+313 SESRLNDLRDDLD
-328 RRDKKMRESENK
+328 RREKKVREDENRASESLEKVKHEFDTYYNAINVWLKRGQDFASELDAKIKAFDNAEVLPGQDKKYLDIAMRACSIKMKSGKVMRFSEFVENDK
-340 ASEKLDEIK
+340 AREKK
-349 REAEKYRKAMIDWN
+349 RLATD
-363 SKGMQ
+363 MQ
-368 FAEKIDKK
+368 
-376 LEELDNAIDDGLS
+376 
-389 KQDRK
+389 
-394 YFDMAMKY
+394 
-402 ADVTLKTGTVVKFAK
+402 
-417 YVERLKQDDKK
+417 
-428 HMKNGIFN
+428 N
-436 ATDAYSSSNNYTY
+436 ATDLYSSK
-449 SSSMPNK
+449 MPSK
-456 PNVDDDFGL
+456 PSVDNDLGL
-465 SKD
+465 SL

>member
-43 IDASQTQYNQALYV
+43 INASQTQYNQTLYV

-111 EALEAMGYEKF
+111 EALEAMGYQK
-122 YTDRFDKDEQGRDI
+122 YYDDRFDIDEQGREI
-136 AVRKPWSEQTEE
+136 AKHKPWSEQTEE

-170 YGHTVV
+170 YGRTVV

-249 RGEKGSAKIDKLKD
+249 RGEKGSAKTDKLKN
-263 LSLYEQAIKIKAD
+263 LNLYEKAVEIKAK
-276 KFAEQQHT
+276 KFEEQQHT
-284 LEMQRLA
+284 IEMQRLA
-291 LIQRENAL
+291 L
-299 EQREGELTQREGAL
+299 EQREREIEQREEAL
-313 RGSESRLNDLRDDLY
+313 RGSESRLNDLRDDLD
-328 RRDKKMRESENK
+328 RREEKVRESENR
-340 ASEKLDEIK
+340 ASERLDKVKHEFDTYYNAMNVWLEKGREFASGIEAKIK
-349 REAEKYRKAMIDWN
+349 AFENAE
-363 SKGMQ
+363 
-368 FAEKIDKK
+368 
-376 LEELDNAIDDGLS
+376 GLPG
-389 KQDRK
+389 QD
-394 YFDMAMKY
+394 
-402 ADVTLKTGTVVKFAK
+402 AK
-417 YVERLKQDDKK
+417 YLDIAMNYATIKLKGGKVMRFSEFVENDKAREKKRLTNDM
-428 HMKNGIFN
+428 HN
-436 ATDAYSSSNNYTY
+436 ATDLYSSR
-449 SSSMPNK
+449 MPSK
-456 PNVDDDFGL
+456 PGPDNDLGL
-465 SKD
+465 SR

>member
-1 MSGISIHQNG
+1 MAGISMHQNG
-11 KEIADLNFGL
+11 KTYADLRYGL
-21 EEHLFRENEEEAKH
+21 EEHIFRENENEAKR

-43 IDASQTQYNQALYV
+43 IDVSQTQYNQTLYV
-57 DENEVEYDENGKIFF
+57 NENEFDYDENGKIIFAQ
-72 GRKLRNE
+72 KLRDE

-98 SFVGSVDTLQLSD
+98 SFVGTVDTLQLSD

-122 YTDRFDKDEQGRDI
+122 YTDRFDIDEQGREI

-184 TPHVERVSRMIDKND
+184 IPHVERVSRMIDKDD

-222 GEARQDHFAEKTR
+222 GETRQDHFAEKTR
-235 EILGEEFSNRYGIK
+235 EILGEEFSNRYCIQ
-249 RGEKGSAKIDKLKD
+249 RGEKGSAKTDKLKD

-276 KFAEQQHT
+276 KFAEQQHA

-299 EQREGELTQREGAL
+299 EQREDAL
-313 RGSESRLNDLRDDLY
+313 RGSESRLNDLRDDLD
-328 RRDKKMRESENK
+328 RRGKKLRESENE

-349 REAEKYRKAMIDWN
+349 REAEKYRQAMINWN
-363 SKGMQ
+363 AKGVQ

-376 LEELDNAIDDGLS
+376 LEELDNVVDDVLS

-394 YFDMAMKY
+394 YFDIAMKH
-402 ADVTLKTGTVVKFAK
+402 ADVTMKNGTVVKFSK
-417 YVERLKQDDKK
+417 YVERLKQDEKKK
-428 HMKNGIFN
+428 HMENGIFD
-436 ATDAYSSSNNYTY
+436 ATKAYSSSNNY
-449 SSSMPNK
+449 SISMPSK
-456 PNVDDDFGL
+456 PDIDNDFGL